1 MVQAQCLLAVYH
13 DQLTALEVC
22 YAHKNCPSVLTVSK
36 YRPFHFVQGQMY
48 ANLRETLI
56 GQVGSTTKFLASL
69 GDFPFPDIVRD
80 LDYSDGVT
88 CKMIL
93 HPSKEILI

>member
-1 MVQAQCLLAVYH
+1 
-13 DQLTALEVC
+13 
-22 YAHKNCPSVLTVSK
+22 
-36 YRPFHFVQGQMY
+36 MY